1 MNPNHD
7 DTPPALDERGL
18 ARGLAV
24 LAGRDADL
32 ARVIAGIGPPPLW
45 ARPPGFPTLI
55 HIILEQQVSLASAR
69 AAFDKLLAAA
79 SPLTPQAFL
88 AFSDTEL
95 KAIGFSRQK
104 TSYGRSLAAASSP
117 GSFTWTGWDSWTTGW
132 SALS

>member
-1 MNPNHD
+1 MNPND
-7 DTPPALDERGL
+7 NGISPALDEHSL
-18 ARGLAV
+18 ARGLDILV
-24 LAGRDADL
+24 GRDADL

-88 AFSDTEL
+88 AFSEPEL

-104 TSYGRSLAAASSP
+104 ASYGRSLAAAL
-117 GSFTWTGWDSWTTGW
+117 
-132 SALS
+132 LSGDLNLDRLEQLDDESV